1 MNDQPKG
8 SGTGQSDRLDP
19 EVLLPGGIANHGH
32 VVRVGNTVRR
42 PQRSWGDATHAL
54 LLHLETVGFTGAPRF
69 LGVDSQGREVL
80 SYIPGTAALEPYPK
94 WVLTDEALVSV
105 AELIRSYHDA
115 ASTFDPSPYS
125 WGRSLPDGFNGQ
137 IVTHNDL
144 KPDNVVFRDGRAAG
158 LIDFDLAG
166 PGSRAWDIACAARLW
181 APLRPDIYIFDSRRA
196 RKLERFRL
204 LVDSYGMDDS
214 DRSKVAEGVGLNY
227 TWFYQLI
234 QTSAASGHAPFSKL
248 WSTKT
253 RPRAQLTMRWHAEN
267 RVNLRAALG
276 IN

>member
-1 MNDQPKG
+1 MNDKPKC
-8 SGTGQSDRLDP
+8 SGAGRSDRSAP
-19 EVLLPGGIANHGH
+19 EIPLPGGIANHGQ

-42 PQRSWGDATHAL
+42 PQRSWGDATQAL

-94 WVLTDEALVSV
+94 WVLTDEALVS
-105 AELIRSYHDA
+105 AADLIRSYHDA
-115 ASTFDPSPYS
+115 ASTFDPSPYF
-125 WGRSLPDGFNGQ
+125 WGRSPPDGFKGQ

-144 KPDNVVFRDGRAAG
+144 KPDNVIFRDGRAVG
-158 LIDFDLAG
+158 LIDFDLAS
-166 PGSRAWDIACAARLW
+166 PGSRAWDIACAARQW
-181 APLRPDIYIFDSRRA
+181 APLRPDIYISDPRRA

-204 LVDSYGMDDS
+204 LVDTYGMDDS
-214 DRSKVAEGVGLNY
+214 DRLKVAEGVGLNY

-234 QTSAASGHAPFSKL
+234 ETSAASGHGPFSKL

-253 RPRAQLTMRWHAEN
+253 RPRAALTMRWHAEN
-267 RVNLRAALG
+267 RVNLRVALG

>member
-1 MNDQPKG
+1 MNDKLKG
-8 SGTGQSDRLDP
+8 CGAGQSDGPDP
-19 EVLLPGGIANHGH
+19 EVLLPGSIANHGR

-42 PQRSWGDATHAL
+42 PQRSWSRATQAL
-54 LLHLETVGFTGAPRF
+54 LHHLETVGFTGAPRF
-69 LGVDSQGREVL
+69 LDVDSHGREVL
-80 SYIPGTAALEPYPK
+80 SYIPGAAVVEPYPK
-94 WVLTDEALVSV
+94 WALTDEALVSV
-105 AELIRSYHDA
+105 SELIRSYHDA

-125 WGRSLPDGFNGQ
+125 WGRSPPDGFKGQ

-144 KPDNVVFRDGRAAG
+144 KPENVVFRDGRAVG
-158 LIDFDLAG
+158 LIDFDLAS
-166 PGSRAWDIACAARLW
+166 PGSRAWDIACAARQW

-214 DRSKVAEGVGLNY
+214 DRWKVAEGVGLNY

-234 QTSAASGHAPFSKL
+234 QTSATSGHAPFSKL

-253 RPRAQLTMRWHAEN
+253 RPRAELTRRWHAEN
-267 RVNLRAALG
+267 RMNLRAALG